1 MTKMKN
7 NNIRLFGVFVVNP
20 KNRSEV
26 GALEGW
32 VSIILNAVMFV
43 GKLIFGLIANSV
55 ALIAD
60 AFHTL
65 SDVATSIVVI
75 VGFKVAQ
82 KPADREH
89 PYGHGRAEVI
99 ATLTISIL
107 ITVVGIEFIKMGI
120 ERLFSNECVETSPLI
135 ISIVVVT
142 IFIKEWMSRF
152 AKKLGDLIN
161 SDTLRAEAMHHRS
174 DMLSSLLVIVA
185 LVGVYFDITWLDGVM
200 ALGVAGMMLHSG
212 YEIAM
217 GAIDELLGKPV
228 SKDTLNQ
235 IKSEAKKIHGVL
247 NSHDIFVHTYG
258 NRKFIS
264 IHLEVSEGQTP
275 EETHHI
281 ADQVERRIGQQM
293 NAEVVTHIDPVSIEG
308 KVYQK
313 VREILEKVVKN
324 HNYDC
329 SIQDLR
335 IIGKP
340 NPDAILFEVSVP
352 VDFSEKTQFT
362 EIAKREL
369 INVFSNCIVHL
380 DFKINI
386 EAKITS

>member
-1 MTKMKN
+1 MLDKYIKN
-7 NNIRLFGVFVVNP
+7 KSRAEI
-20 KNRSEV
+20 

-32 VSIILNAVMFV
+32 VSIVLNAVMFI

-55 ALIAD
+55 SLIAD

-75 VGFKVAQ
+75 IGFKVAQ

-89 PYGHGRAEVI
+89 PYGHGRAETI
-99 ATLTISIL
+99 ATLTIAIL
-107 ITVVGIEFIKMGI
+107 VGMVGLEFIKMGI
-120 ERLFSNECVETSPLI
+120 ERLFSNECVETSPLVI
-135 ISIVVVT
+135 TIVAITV
-142 IFIKEWMSRF
+142 IIKEWMARF
-152 AKKLGDLIN
+152 ASKLGDLIN

-185 LVGVYFDITWLDGVM
+185 LVGVYFHINWLDGVM
-200 ALGVAGMMLHSG
+200 ALGVAAMMLHSG

-228 SKDTLNQ
+228 TKELLNQ
-235 IKSEAKKIHGVL
+235 IKSEAKQIHGVL

-258 NRKFIS
+258 SHKFIS

-281 ADQVERRIGQQM
+281 ADQVERRLNQSM

-308 KVYQK
+308 EAYQK
-313 VREILEKVVKN
+313 TRDILDNIVKSN
-324 HNYDC
+324 QVEC

-352 VDFSEKTQFT
+352 VDFTEKVKFK

-369 INVFSNCIVHL
+369 INVFPNCIVHL

-386 EAKITS
+386 EAKISN